1 MMQATKEGRRGD
13 AAPGP
18 ADDLTPLAD
27 ALRTVVLAVRRKS
40 LGTAQDKSVIALLA
54 HLKSVGPLRAAD
66 LAEHACL
73 DPSTVSRHLRALQ
86 ADGLLMRTPDP
97 DDGRATQL
105 QVTPKG
111 EQLVDEARRQ
121 RLALLGDAL
130 EGWSERD
137 VATLTRL
144 ASRLATSMER
154 L

>member
-1 MMQATKEGRRGD
+1 MQATKVKRRGSH
-13 AAPGP
+13 PSKS
-18 ADDLTPLAD
+18 DDHLVELAD

-40 LGTAQDKSVIALLA
+40 AGSAQDKSVIALLA

-73 DPSTVSRHLRALQ
+73 DPSTVSRHLRALES
-86 ADGLLMRTPDP
+86 DGLLMRTPDP
-97 DDGRATQL
+97 EDGRATQL

-111 EQLVDEARRQ
+111 EQIVDEARGQ

-130 EGWSERD
+130 DGWSERD

-144 ASRLATSMER
+144 TGRLAESLER

>member
-1 MMQATKEGRRGD
+1 MQATKVTRRSGT
-13 AAPGP
+13 ASES
-18 ADDLTPLAD
+18 ADHLVDLAD
-27 ALRTVVLAVRRKS
+27 ALRTIVLASRRKS
-40 LGTAQDKSVIALLA
+40 AGSVHDKSVVALLA

-73 DPSTVSRHLRALQ
+73 DPSTVSRHLRTLED
-86 ADGLLMRTPDP
+86 DGLLMRTPDP

-111 EQLVDEARRQ
+111 EQIVDEARGQ
-121 RLALLGDAL
+121 RLALLDDAL

-144 ASRLATSMER
+144 TRRLAESMDR
-154 L
+154 P